1 MEEPGFLTGSP
12 EHKSTVVLLKPRCQK
27 SVWCILEGALAIPCC
42 EEDFSTPSAPGP
54 LFLLG
59 EASFLLAKARVM
71 NEQKGVKGET
81 RLLQKALQLLNERMD
96 E

>member
-1 MEEPGFLTGSP
+1 MCGAFWKGLWQSLAVRRTFPPLLGSG
-12 EHKSTVVLLKPRCQK
+12 Q
-27 SVWCILEGALAIPCC
+27 
-42 EEDFSTPSAPGP
+42 APGP
-54 LFLLG
+54 LFFLG
-59 EASFLLAKARVM
+59 EASKARVM

>member
-1 MEEPGFLTGSP
+1 MCGAFWKGLWQFLAVRRTFPPLLGSG
-12 EHKSTVVLLKPRCQK
+12 Q
-27 SVWCILEGALAIPCC
+27 
-42 EEDFSTPSAPGP
+42 APGP